1 MLEEMG
7 VLLSVSALSK
17 SFGARPLFGNL
28 SLSLSDGDRTGL
40 IGPNGSGKTTL
51 LEILAGQEAPDSGT
65 RALRKQTRLAYVP
78 QDSVFAPGDTVASVL
93 TAALAGLP
101 LDDEEKSARIELML
115 GRSEFTDRSTPAAA
129 LSGGWKKRLSIA
141 AALITSPDVLL
152 LDEPTNHL
160 DLEGILWLET
170 AIESAGACL
179 VVTHDRYF
187 LERVATN
194 MLEVNRIYP
203 GSAFQAQGNYS
214 EFLERRED
222 FLEAQKKQTDALA
235 TRVRREIEWLR
246 RGPKARTGKS
256 RARIDSAGRL
266 IDEFSAAN
274 QRARTGTAKIDFTAS
289 DRKTKRLI
297 EAEGI
302 GKTLG
307 GRRLFQNLS
316 LTLAP
321 GVRIGLVGANGS
333 GKTTLLKLLAGE
345 LDPDEGEIRRAER
358 LQIVSFAQDRGAH
371 LDPAVSLRR
380 ALCPE
385 GDMVIYRDRTIH
397 VAGWAKRFLFL
408 EEQLD
413 MPVSKLSGGERARV
427 MIARLMLA
435 TADVLLLDEPT
446 NDLDIPT
453 LEVLEDSLLE
463 FPGAIVLVSHDR
475 YLLDRVSTVVI
486 GLDGSPTNG
495 AGGVFADY
503 SQWEAFRAEQL
514 SEKPAPKL
522 PRPATLADE
531 PKKKLS
537 YLQQR
542 EWDGMEAK
550 ILEAEHQL
558 AACQHEFDAST
569 SDPNRVTEAYDKMH
583 AAQRRVEDLYA
594 RWAELEAQLIPNS

>member
-7 VLLSVSALSK
+7 VLLSGSALSK
-17 SFGARPLFGNL
+17 SFSARPLFEDL

-51 LEILAGQEAPDSGT
+51 LEILAGREAPDSGA

-78 QDSVFAPGDTVASVL
+78 QDSVFAADDTVDSVL

-101 LDDEEKSARIELML
+101 LDAEEKLGRIELML
-115 GRSEFTDRSTPAAA
+115 GRAEFKDRSLAAAA

-141 AALITSPDVLL
+141 AALIAAPDVLL

-160 DLEGILWLET
+160 DLDGILWLES
-170 AIESAGACL
+170 AIQDAGACL

-187 LERVATN
+187 LERVATH
-194 MLEVNRIYP
+194 MLEINRIYP
-203 GSAFQAQGNYS
+203 GSAFQVKGNYS
-214 EFLERRED
+214 EFLEKRED

-235 TRVRREIEWLR
+235 TKVRREIEWLR

-266 IDEFSAAN
+266 IDEFSAAT
-274 QRARTGTAKIDFTAS
+274 QRARGGTAKIDFTAS

-316 LTLAP
+316 LTLSP

-345 LDPDEGEIRRAER
+345 LEPDAGEIRRADR

-371 LDPAVSLRR
+371 LDPDISLRR

-408 EEQLD
+408 EQQLD

-453 LEVLEDSLLE
+453 LEVLEDSLLD

-475 YLLDRVSTVVI
+475 YLLDRVSTLVI
-486 GLDGSPTNG
+486 GLDGG
-495 AGGVFADY
+495 EGGVFADY
-503 SQWEAFRAEQL
+503 SQWEAFRADQL
-514 SEKPAPKL
+514 SEKSAPKL
-522 PRPATLADE
+522 PRPATPADE

-537 YLQQR
+537 YLLQR
-542 EWDGMEAK
+542 EWDAMEAK
-550 ILEAEHQL
+550 ILAAEHEL
-558 AACQHEFDAST
+558 AACQREFDASV
-569 SDPNRVTEAYDKMH
+569 SDPNRVTEAYEKMQ
-583 AAQRRVEDLYA
+583 AAQRRVEDLYS
-594 RWAELEAQLIPNS
+594 RWAELESQLIPNP